1 MDNGVFDSFDD
12 ILLQSADQNILSE
25 EEYYANMAKEYSD
38 FEKQCEDEEYIIDY
52 NIVVSGL
59 VKNLAEKN
67 LNEKD
72 IEVISKKFFE
82 MYQKDVRNNY
92 YILFTTIAEI
102 SKGNIESFDALNV
115 NIDNLNN
122 FAKKSYKGNK
132 KVIMGFDKLNQY
144 IKLEANR
151 ASFNQVQIKK
161 LGLATKEFE
170 NQKQELE
177 LHKQE
182 LQDMET
188 RLKEYENKLSVAESG
203 YINNLLSVLGVFS
216 GIIIAFFGGLEY
228 ITSVFNN
235 IGNVSKYRLVFIS
248 LMLGFVIFNTVS
260 AMLVFLG
267 KMTDKDIYRPCKTPN
282 CSCDKRCNIIKR
294 IKNKLLYVY
303 GVNFVIILMMIGT
316 IGLWILDLCF

>member
-1 MDNGVFDSFDD
+1 MDNGVYDNSDD

-38 FEKQCEDEEYIIDY
+38 FEEQCEDEEYIIDY

-59 VKNLAEKN
+59 VKDLAEKN

-72 IEVISKKFFE
+72 IEIISKKFFE

-122 FAKKSYKGNK
+122 FAKKTYKDNK

-161 LGLATKEFE
+161 LGLATREFE
-170 NQKQELE
+170 EQKEELKS
-177 LHKQE
+177 HKQDLE
-182 LQDMET
+182 EMEV
-188 RLKEYENKLSVAESG
+188 RLKEYENKLNIAESG

-235 IGNVSKYRLVFIS
+235 IGDVSKYRLVFIS

-282 CSCDKRCNIIKR
+282 CSCDEKCNFIKR
-294 IKNKLLYVY
+294 IKNKLPYVY
-303 GVNFVIILMMIGT
+303 SVNFVIILMMIGT
-316 IGLWILDLCF
+316 VGLWILDL